1 MYKCSVC
8 DAVSQPG
15 QSRKV
20 YVVYRDD
27 GTIEEEIPVCRD
39 CLADLP
45 ESKPMTLA
53 DRVCRER
60 EIQHAHRTAYRDI
73 PPAPD
78 VRPDVGHVRPFG
90 YVSGPRGRHG

>member
-39 CLADLP
+39 CLADL
-45 ESKPMTLA
+45 
-53 DRVCRER
+53 VCRER